1 MNDLIKSSVGRDDFQ
16 RWLDWNKGAMTVCK
30 GEKDIAVL
38 VMLERSKSVR
48 YLYRAPIGKAGS
60 ISWNEPM
67 AFSGVYHTTGRVLY
81 LTREALNLLTDGSSP
96 LVAEAGGSMRKEIC
110 GRINQRVEEA
120 ISSDRNNLPVKE
132 VTGEMPRRRIEYYRE
147 HGARQDAI
155 RMIFDGEAPD
165 GKFHSDYAMDYLP
178 ENDFLA
184 YIEDPD
190 GFVRTKA
197 EEYIKANQE
206 RFLMQFLENDALM
219 SEYQALMRDADDP
232 VHRMKSITDAI
243 NASGAKTVTVT
254 IRKDGH
260 ELAFKAEAYSLTGH
274 QTYYS
279 TYHIQAQDRRKF
291 KELFGEHAD
300 YNAGDVVKIA
310 YGRKTIYEA
319 KEAKAS

>member
-1 MNDLIKSSVGRDDFQ
+1 MNDLIRSSVLDQQFQ
-16 RWLDWNKGAMTVCK
+16 EWLDSGMGIMRACRPGRPAAEFIRLEKSPSVC
-30 GEKDIAVL
+30 
-38 VMLERSKSVR
+38 
-48 YLYRAPIGKAGS
+48 YLYHASIGKDGG
-60 ISWNEPM
+60 ISWDKPM
-67 AFSGVYHTTGRVLY
+67 AFSGAYDTADRALY
-81 LTREALNLLTDGSSP
+81 LTRETLNLLASGKFQLAD
-96 LVAEAGGSMRKEIC
+96 EAGGSVRMEIC
-110 GRINQRVEEA
+110 REINRRVEGI
-120 ISSDRNNLPVKE
+120 ISDDRNNLPMKE

-190 GFVRTKA
+190 GFVRMKA

-300 YNAGDVVKIA
+300 YNASDVVRIA
-310 YGRKTIYEA
+310 YGRKVIYEA
-319 KEAKAS
+319 ASAKE